1 MRGKSIFSGA
11 ALALVL
17 AAFVV
22 AGMATG
28 SAAAASKLKMATSW
42 GGGPHLEDLAKGF
55 AAKATFLTNG
65 EVEFEV
71 FPGGTMGSP
80 LKVVETVRNGVTPA
94 GHHWPGYDWG
104 VDKTAVLFGGYA
116 GSMPEEYYMHWL
128 FAGEG
133 RDLWM
138 QWRKEKHRVVGFP
151 CGTHSDE
158 VHMHSRKKIQEI
170 ADLEG
175 LKLRTSGAWA
185 EIAQTFGASTV
196 VLPGA
201 EVYPALERGTVDAIE
216 WATPW
221 INHKMG
227 FNKIAKYVILP
238 GVHQASSSQEC
249 VFKTDVWDA
258 FSDRTR
264 QLLLLA
270 GKMTSLDAFMMFNNG
285 DVDAMRDF
293 IKEGNEIVVVSDD
306 YKAKVREAT
315 NAWIDKTIQ
324 EEGGW
329 FKKVVESQRK
339 FMQRWETAPI
349 YRTDL
354 RVLK

>member
-1 MRGKSIFSGA
+1 MKRMKLSVAVISVAATALLVGTVGTAGA
-11 ALALVL
+11 K
-17 AAFVV
+17 
-22 AGMATG
+22 T
-28 SAAAASKLKMATSW
+28 LKMATSW

-55 AAKATFLTNG
+55 ANRAKFLTNG
-65 EVEFEV
+65 EIEFEV

-80 LKVVETVRNGVTPA
+80 LKVVETVRNGVTDA
-94 GHHWPGYDWG
+94 GHHWSGYDWG

-128 FAGEG
+128 FADEG

-138 QWRKEKHRVVGFP
+138 QWRQEKHGVVGFP

-158 VHMHSRKKIQEI
+158 VHMHSRKKIQEVE
-170 ADLEG
+170 DLKG

-185 EIAQTFGASTV
+185 DIASSLGASTV

-201 EVYPALERGTVDAIE
+201 EVYPALERGVVDAIE
-216 WATPW
+216 WATPG
-221 INHKMG
+221 INLKVG

-249 VFKTDVWDA
+249 VFSNKVWDS
-258 FSDRTR
+258 FTDR
-264 QLLLLA
+264 QKELLLLA
-270 GKMTSLDAFMMFNNG
+270 GKMTSLDAFMLFNNL
-285 DVDAMRDF
+285 DVDALRVF
-293 IKEGNEIVVVSDD
+293 QEQGNEIVVVSDN
-306 YKAKVREAT
+306 YKKVVKEAT
-315 NAWIDKTIQ
+315 DAWIDKTIK

-329 FKKVVESQRK
+329 FQKVVESQRK
-339 FMQRWETAPI
+339 FMKRWETAPL

-354 RVLK
+354 RVLQ